1 MGESLKFLSTFY
13 LLQLFSE
20 ERFLK
25 NGKLAKLVSLSSKKL
40 KDWPYLE
47 DQQIDCFC
55 GADLASECNY
65 LVFVQ

>member
-1 MGESLKFLSTFY
+1 MEGGVFEILEYF
-13 LLQLFSE
+13 LFSE
-20 ERFLK
+20 ERVFK
-25 NGKLAKLVSLSSKKL
+25 NGKLAKLVSISSKKL
-40 KDWPYLE
+40 KDWLYLE